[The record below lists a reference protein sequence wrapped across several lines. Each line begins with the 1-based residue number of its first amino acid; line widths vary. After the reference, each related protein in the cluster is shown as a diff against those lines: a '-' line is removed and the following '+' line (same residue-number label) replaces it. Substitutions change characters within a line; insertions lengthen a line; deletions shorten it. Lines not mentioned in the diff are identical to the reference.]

1 MRSLVALRAG
11 FEPASHR
18 IGRPA
23 TIGLPSVRGL
33 HMPRHRSAL
42 SWHLL
47 TLRPSVSGGAPASLR
62 SSAATGVRRPAGAL
76 AAAPTLEGH
85 RFSGLRRVVS
95 RYARHSFPPRSRPW
109 RGGRDPTL
117 CRRATKR
124 ANYPSFTYNV
134 LQLERL
140 NSRWVQSIIL

>member
-18 IGRPA
+18 IAHRA

-62 SSAATGVRRPAGAL
+62 SSAATGVRRPARAL
-76 AAAPTLEGH
+76 AAAPTHEAH
-85 RFSGLRRVVS
+85 RFSSLRQVGS
-95 RYARHSFPPRSRPW
+95 RYARPSFLPRSRPW

-124 ANYPSFTYNV
+124 ANYPSSTHNV
-134 LQLERL
+134 LHIVRL
-140 NSRWVQSIIL
+140 NSR

>member
-18 IGRPA
+18 IGHPA
-23 TIGLPSVRGL
+23 TIGLPSARGL
-33 HMPRHRSAL
+33 HIPRHRCAL
-42 SWHLL
+42 SWYLPA
-47 TLRPSVSGGAPASLR
+47 LRPYVSGGAPASLR

-76 AAAPTLEGH
+76 AAAPTREGH
-85 RFSGLRRVVS
+85 RFSGLRLGGS
-95 RYARHSFPPRSRPW
+95 RYAHPSSQPRQRPW

-124 ANYPSFTYNV
+124 ANYPSSTHNV
-134 LQLERL
+134 LHIERL